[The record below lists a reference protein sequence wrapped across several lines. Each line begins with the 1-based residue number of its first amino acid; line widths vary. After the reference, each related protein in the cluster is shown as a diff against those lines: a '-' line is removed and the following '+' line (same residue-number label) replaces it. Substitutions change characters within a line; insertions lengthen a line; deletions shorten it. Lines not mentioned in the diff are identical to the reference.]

1 MSKHF
6 LAEQLEKFIDIK
18 DIPMTLMTPRIQRMK
33 DETQA
38 LNDQGL
44 RQTRLYVN
52 MAASLAQTKGE
63 PENIRRAKA
72 FAYHLK
78 HIEQPIYDAEQL
90 IGSVTGMWP
99 VDEARNQ
106 LTYEQLK
113 QETQQMLDT
122 YFANRGGFN
131 HYDNTREGQI
141 EQLKQALET
150 ADAVLI
156 GAGSGLSTSAGLTY
170 SGERFERYFSD
181 FHQKYG
187 ITDIYSGGFYP
198 FDTLEE
204 YWAWWSR
211 HIFYNRYVD
220 APLPVYQV
228 LLALVKDKDYFVLT
242 TNVDHQFQRSGF
254 DKKRLFYTQGDY
266 GLWQCSKACHCKTYD
281 NENTVR
287 QMVARQRAMRIPTEL
302 IPRCPVCGAPMT
314 MNLRCDDTFV
324 QDEGWY
330 AAQSRYS
337 DFVRRHKHEKV
348 LYLELGVGNNTPVI
362 IKYPF
367 WKYTLENPDAIY
379 ACVNFGQAYAPREI
393 AKRSICLDADIGR
406 ILSELDQKA
415 VS

>member
-1 MSKHF
+1 MFS
-6 LAEQLEKFIDIK
+6 
-18 DIPMTLMTPRIQRMK
+18 RNRMK
-33 DETQA
+33 EFTE
-38 LNDQGL
+38 
-44 RQTRLYVN
+44 
-52 MAASLAQTKGE
+52 SC
-63 PENIRRAKA
+63 
-72 FAYHLK
+72 
-78 HIEQPIYDAEQL
+78 
-90 IGSVTGMWP
+90 S
-99 VDEARNQ
+99 
-106 LTYEQLK
+106 
-113 QETQQMLDT
+113 
-122 YFANRGGFN
+122 
-131 HYDNTREGQI
+131 GQI
-141 EQLKQALET
+141 EHLRQALET

-156 GAGSGLSTSAGLTY
+156 GAGSGLSASAGLTY

-181 FHQKYG
+181 FHQQYG

-242 TNVDHQFQRSGF
+242 TNVDHQFQQAGF

-281 NENTVR
+281 NENAVR
-287 QMVARQRAMRIPTEL
+287 QMVARQRAMRIPTGL
-302 IPRCPVCGAPMT
+302 IPRCPICGAPMT

-348 LYLELGVGNNTPVI
+348 LYLELGVGNNTPGI

-367 WKYTLENPDAIY
+367 WKYTVRNPRAVYVCINEKE
-379 ACVNFGQAYAPREI
+379 AFAPSEI
-393 AKRSICLDADIGR
+393 KKKSICIEGDIGEVLER
-406 ILSELDQKA
+406 LLI
-415 VS
+415 